1 MLITVRVDFGT
12 KDGFSRVWQL
22 IAGFS
27 SSSAPVL
34 RNVPGTNAKML

>member
-12 KDGFSRVWQL
+12 KD
-22 IAGFS
+22 GFS